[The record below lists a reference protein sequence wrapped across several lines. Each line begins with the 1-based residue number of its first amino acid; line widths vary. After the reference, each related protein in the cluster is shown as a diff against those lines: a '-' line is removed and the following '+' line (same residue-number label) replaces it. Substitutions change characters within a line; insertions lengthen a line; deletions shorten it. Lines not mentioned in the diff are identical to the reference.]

1 MINRVVLVGRLTR
14 DPELRRSAAG
24 NSIAV
29 FTVAVDNPGKDASG
43 NKTASFI
50 PCVVFNETR
59 ADTVIKYAKKG
70 LLVGVEGR
78 LNQRSF
84 QRTDGSK
91 GSVLEVV
98 ADSVQFLETKAQA
111 QNRSQS
117 TSEPSPYDYQAPTN
131 SVDVADDPF
140 ADFGDSVSIDDNFL
154 D

>member
-14 DPELRRSAAG
+14 DPELRRSATG
-24 NSIAV
+24 SSIAV

-98 ADSVQFLETKAQA
+98 ADSVQFLERREVEVENT
-111 QNRSQS
+111 
-117 TSEPSPYDYQAPTN
+117 EMDIPPFDDVSPAR
-131 SVDVADDPF
+131 DDNKNL
-140 ADFGDSVSIDDNFL
+140 DSIDMTDDDLPF
-154 D
+154 

>member
-14 DPELRRSAAG
+14 DPEQRRSASG
-24 NSIAV
+24 SSIAV

-59 ADTVIKYAKKG
+59 ADTVIKYARKG

-98 ADSVQFLETKAQA
+98 ADSVQFLERREVEVENTEMDIPPFDDVNPAQ
-111 QNRSQS
+111 
-117 TSEPSPYDYQAPTN
+117 
-131 SVDVADDPF
+131 DDSKNLDSIEITDDDLPF
-140 ADFGDSVSIDDNFL
+140 
-154 D
+154 

>member
-24 NSIAV
+24 SSIAV

-98 ADSVQFLETKAQA
+98 ADSVQFLERREVEVENTEMDIPPFDDV
-111 QNRSQS
+111 S
-117 TSEPSPYDYQAPTN
+117 TAR
-131 SVDVADDPF
+131 DDNKNL
-140 ADFGDSVSIDDNFL
+140 DSIDMTDDDLPF
-154 D
+154 

>member
-24 NSIAV
+24 SSIAV

-98 ADSVQFLETKAQA
+98 ADSVQFLERREVEVENT
-111 QNRSQS
+111 
-117 TSEPSPYDYQAPTN
+117 EMDIPPFDDVSPAREDN
-131 SVDVADDPF
+131 KNLD
-140 ADFGDSVSIDDNFL
+140 SIDMTDDDLPF
-154 D
+154 